1 MFNERRHETMWEK
14 KKKQASKKNKE
25 LKNTICRGRMMIQL
39 SASML
44 GS

>member
-1 MFNERRHETMWEK
+1 MKEDMKPCGAK
-14 KKKQASKKNKE
+14 KKKASKQEKQGV
-25 LKNTICRGRMMIQL
+25 KNTICRGRMMIQL